1 MVAIAFVALAAV
13 IVAWTAI
20 DRRPPEWDH
29 ANHLERAV
37 QCARDFSAGD
47 WRAIVERSSFYPPLV
62 TCTAALARRL
72 APSEAVAAE
81 SVMVL
86 FLGLGMAGTW
96 ALGRRLAGGPAGVV
110 AALVFGAAPF
120 VVFSALRFQLDLPLA
135 AMVALALW
143 TLLETEGFTHRG
155 WSLATGLV
163 LGLGMLTKPPFAAY
177 LLPALV
183 VVAVRVRGGRRLLNL
198 GLALLLGAALSLPW
212 YGPRLMGIPAQIAT
226 RSFRQAAESGHPDPL
241 TWTGLLFYP
250 TWFPVQF
257 GLGATMLA
265 LAGLVIAVRRRQWVA
280 LAVLLVPFV
289 LFESLQNK
297 NLRYTLPLLPVA
309 AVLAGLAFAGLRGRA
324 RIVVGVLGAALVV
337 VQVSGTAFGVPP
349 RARLPVVGLEL
360 AMDSPPSAAVW
371 PHRAILELISRDSGG
386 AGATVSVVPNA
397 GLFSTSN
404 FRYYGTV
411 EGLPLRVTRAWDD
424 EPLGV
429 DYMILKTGNVGPSW
443 TAEKPRRIEARL
455 RDDPHLARVFPVL
468 GTWPLPDG
476 SVATVRVRRVPRALD
491 ATPAA
496 VARAIEAAFRRR
508 LGEVARDVERLDVR
522 LTYDRGILGG
532 QLRRVEI
539 TAAAAT
545 VGELRRREAAL
556 LRLHDVRLLL
566 EDVLVNPFSAYLAGE
581 LHPLDVGLLRLERAS
596 IGARDFQAF
605 LGGLRG
611 FRRASVALAD
621 GGLAFAFAQP
631 GPDIA
636 GRVRVIAARDRPFA
650 LVAEGV
656 RVGGL
661 PVPRALMDWVIRQY
675 DPSGRIASRS
685 PFRVDVAPISVT
697 PEAIR
702 IGGR

>member
-1 MVAIAFVALAAV
+1 
-13 IVAWTAI
+13 
-20 DRRPPEWDH
+20 
-29 ANHLERAV
+29 
-37 QCARDFSAGD
+37 
-47 WRAIVERSSFYPPLV
+47 
-62 TCTAALARRL
+62 
-72 APSEAVAAE
+72 
-81 SVMVL
+81 
-86 FLGLGMAGTW
+86 
-96 ALGRRLAGGPAGVV
+96 
-110 AALVFGAAPF
+110 
-120 VVFSALRFQLDLPLA
+120 
-135 AMVALALW
+135 
-143 TLLETEGFTHRG
+143 
-155 WSLATGLV
+155 
-163 LGLGMLTKPPFAAY
+163 
-177 LLPALV
+177 
-183 VVAVRVRGGRRLLNL
+183 
-198 GLALLLGAALSLPW
+198 
-212 YGPRLMGIPAQIAT
+212 
-226 RSFRQAAESGHPDPL
+226 
-241 TWTGLLFYP
+241 
-250 TWFPVQF
+250 
-257 GLGATMLA
+257 
-265 LAGLVIAVRRRQWVA
+265 
-280 LAVLLVPFV
+280 
-289 LFESLQNK
+289 
-297 NLRYTLPLLPVA
+297 
-309 AVLAGLAFAGLRGRA
+309 
-324 RIVVGVLGAALVV
+324 
-337 VQVSGTAFGVPP
+337 
-349 RARLPVVGLEL
+349 
-360 AMDSPPSAAVW
+360 
-371 PHRAILELISRDSGG
+371 
-386 AGATVSVVPNA
+386 VSVVPNA

-476 SVATVRVRRVPRALD
+476 SVATLRVRRVPGALD

-581 LHPLDVGLLRLERAS
+581 LHPLDVGRLRLERAS

-605 LGGLRG
+605 LGGLKG
-611 FRRASVALAD
+611 VRRASVALAD

-661 PVPRALMDWVIRQY
+661 PVPHALMDWVIRQY